1 MLLTLISVLNALRK
15 TNLASMDQYFSNF
28 TASIARGFTEDA
40 CNIEGLRNA
49 LKFYYGEMPLL
60 QDIWSVFKYL
70 IDNQYW
76 DCFNNYEHLL
86 YLIDTYGNGAM
97 KKEKEGFRN
106 RRESFAAATK
116 LHEFLSGKRDLLS
129 YKPETK
135 GRSTKRRRSSKEY
148 RDKLA
153 VKLNIEISGSSLK
166 YIDDLWS
173 RLSYLGLS
181 KIGVV
186 LDSIIA
192 GCIHILW
199 TILLPSIAIDFRR
212 KAMQPEAAEFFMVN
226 KIVQVI
232 LNKECIYPAGHLTSS
247 ISNKLPTSESI
258 EEEPAELSGSEED
271 PGETQDEDT
280 VIVEEESV
288 EAKEST
294 AEVVADEV
302 KGKGKD
308 SVEKEISDKPVES
321 APPAKEQSTGMVSII
336 IVNSITGLKLYRKIK
351 SLLKGRLGC
360 I

>member
-1 MLLTLISVLNALRK
+1 MK
-15 TNLASMDQYFSNF
+15 HHF
-28 TASIARGFTEDA
+28 
-40 CNIEGLRNA
+40 
-49 LKFYYGEMPLL
+49 
-60 QDIWSVFKYL
+60 SVFITKVKKGFSTSNVEDLKSTLKTFYRNMPELEDIESIFTYL
-70 IDNQYW
+70 VDNHCK
-76 DCFNNYEHLL
+76 DSLNCEHIFL
-86 YLIDTYGNGAM
+86 LIDTYGNNAL
-97 KKEKEGFRN
+97 KKEKEEFQHK
-106 RRESFAAATK
+106 RESFFVATK
-116 LHEFLSGKRDLLS
+116 LQEYLSGKRDLLS
-129 YKPETK
+129 YKKEAK
-135 GRSTKRRRSSKEY
+135 GRSSNKRRRSSSEY
-148 RDKLA
+148 RCQLSMKL
-153 VKLNIEISGSSLK
+153 EIDVSKSSLND
-166 YIDDLWS
+166 IEHLWS
-173 RLSYLGLS
+173 RLLSIGLP